1 MGFHAQ
7 VCKVFIA
14 SPSDVSKEREIV
26 RNTLARWNTLNSE
39 SMKLVLLPIG
49 WDTSCSPQIGYAP
62 QEYINQTLLENC
74 DILIGIFWSK
84 LGYPTQFAESGSV
97 EEIQRHSEAKKKGML
112 YFSQKPI
119 PPECLNVEQYQKLQE
134 FKKSIQSS
142 SLYREYSDENN
153 FEKKLFDDI
162 HMLINDSKFG
172 TRFIF
177 SSRKDFDYLGEIKDD
192 DKTFTVSEKNL
203 VYINDLD
210 SSQENVLSAINRL
223 DKLVAKNLV
232 KLLLYQ
238 NRSDSVWDAIV
249 EKLKK
254 SPADMRETMIF
265 MAQEHEYRHVVYEK
279 GVEELANIS
288 PHDFCIF
295 MGSLMSI
302 NANEFRHFTNLLPQT
317 EFAKKL
323 LHQAEE
329 LGIYLK

>member
-177 SSRKDFDYLGEIKDD
+177 SSRKDSDYLGEIKDD
-192 DKTFTVSEKNL
+192 DELAREIIS
-203 VYINDLD
+203 YGP
-210 SSQENVLSAINRL
+210 
-223 DKLVAKNLV
+223 LVAKNLV
-232 KLLLYQ
+232 KLLLHQ